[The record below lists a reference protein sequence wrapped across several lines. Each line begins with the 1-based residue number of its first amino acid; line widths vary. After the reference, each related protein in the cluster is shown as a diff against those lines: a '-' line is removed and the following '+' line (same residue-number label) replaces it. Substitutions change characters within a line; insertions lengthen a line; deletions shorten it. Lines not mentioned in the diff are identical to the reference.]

1 VNIFLLIAGVSSGIL
16 HGIYSA
22 VSKSLL
28 KHRIKEPFLFFLYIS
43 LLQAVITPF
52 LWLFVRPVVPPL
64 SGWTPLLMAGITGV
78 IAFLFLYM
86 ALSSG
91 DASSVMPIMGSKVIF
106 AGFLAIFMLNE
117 KHNWTI
123 YSAAILVAISIGI
136 LSYSPSPGRKS
147 KFSVRP
153 IFLMILCSIV
163 FAFTDNFITRS
174 LKYIDSYN
182 FMVYYNLI
190 LGIGSLAVIPF
201 LMKRKTTSSPDFA
214 VNVAGFGGALPQ
226 KFSKIQSTLLLSG
239 KDLWWISISAIF
251 LLAATLLL
259 TVSFEIADGVVI
271 PNILVSTRGVFVVLI
286 SAVLSHHGSTLL
298 ETQTSKTYLL
308 RLVASSLIIL
318 SIWITLR

>member
-1 VNIFLLIAGVSSGIL
+1 
-16 HGIYSA
+16 
-22 VSKSLL
+22 
-28 KHRIKEPFLFFLYIS
+28 
-43 LLQAVITPF
+43 
-52 LWLFVRPVVPPL
+52 
-64 SGWTPLLMAGITGV
+64 
-78 IAFLFLYM
+78 
-86 ALSSG
+86 
-91 DASSVMPIMGSKVIF
+91 
-106 AGFLAIFMLNE
+106 
-117 KHNWTI
+117 
-123 YSAAILVAISIGI
+123 
-136 LSYSPSPGRKS
+136 
-147 KFSVRP
+147 
-153 IFLMILCSIV
+153 
-163 FAFTDNFITRS
+163 
-174 LKYIDSYN
+174 
-182 FMVYYNLI
+182 
-190 LGIGSLAVIPF
+190 
-201 LMKRKTTSSPDFA
+201 MKRKTTSSPNFA